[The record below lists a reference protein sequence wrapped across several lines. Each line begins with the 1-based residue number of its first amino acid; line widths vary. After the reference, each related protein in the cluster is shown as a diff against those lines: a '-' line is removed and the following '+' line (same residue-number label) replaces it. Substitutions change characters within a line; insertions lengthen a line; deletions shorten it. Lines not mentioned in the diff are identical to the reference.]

1 MPAIILKK
9 IVEKEKKMIK
19 ILSIISIFV
28 AVLSS
33 ATLTLTDIFG
43 LTEEK
48 AADIVLEGEVNN
60 G

>member
-1 MPAIILKK
+1 
-9 IVEKEKKMIK
+9 MIK
-19 ILSIISIFV
+19 ILSVISIIV

-33 ATLTLTDIFG
+33 ATLKLSDIFG

-48 AADIVLEGEVNN
+48 AADIVLESEVEN

>member
-1 MPAIILKK
+1 
-9 IVEKEKKMIK
+9 MIK

-33 ATLTLTDIFG
+33 ATSTLTDIFG